1 MKKITSTLILLFCI
15 SFSLL
20 AQKVKPSVFSKPNTS
35 FLKTLQQNAKEIDFK
50 NTKDLTINEIQFF
63 KILQSASNASS
74 WDKTAYK
81 TFIKK
86 ISPVIKNMGIIADSD
101 DGGEVFSDPD
111 DGGEIYA
118 STALVAKAIFTGCN
132 LYPEKCR
139 VCIGCRP
146 TVKKITIQ

>member
-74 WDKTAYK
+74 WDKAAYK
-81 TFIKK
+81 TFIKR
-86 ISPVIKNMGIIADSD
+86 ITPVIKNLGIMADPD
-101 DGGEVFSDPD
+101 DGGEIFSDPD
-111 DGGEIYA
+111 DGGEIFA
-118 STALVAKAIFTGCN
+118 SSALVAKAISFGCFTH
-132 LYPEKCR
+132 PEKCLI
-139 VCIGCRP
+139 CIGCRP
-146 TVKKITIQ
+146 TAKK

>member
-1 MKKITSTLILLFCI
+1 MKKIAPTLILIFF
-15 SFSLL
+15 SWFSLI
-20 AQKVKPSVFSKPNTS
+20 AQKPKPSIFTKPNTN

-50 NTKDLTINEIQFF
+50 NTKGLTINEIQFF
-63 KILQSASNASS
+63 RILQTASNASS
-74 WDKTAYK
+74 WDKAAYK

-86 ISPVIKNMGIIADSD
+86 ITPVIKNLGIMADPD

-111 DGGEIYA
+111 DGGEVYA

-146 TVKKITIQ
+146 TSKQ